1 LHLYKNQVKREKK
14 PLCIQKKKTKL
25 KEIAKQQRSERLKS
39 SGRIMIPLFSLRMNF
54 AAMAMALLYLTTVK
68 PWRVNS
74 DEQQTLMV
82 NMTLVT
88 NARETSACKLNFN
101 LFSSVLL
108 FIIGYR
114 VPNMRV

>member
-14 PLCIQKKKTKL
+14 PLCIQKKKKTKL

-39 SGRIMIPLFSLRMNF
+39 SGRIMIPLFSLTMNF
-54 AAMAMALLYLTTVK
+54 AAMAMAILYLTTVE

-74 DEQQTLMV
+74 EEQQKLMV

-88 NARETSACKLNFN
+88 NARETSACKLQ
-101 LFSSVLL
+101 
-108 FIIGYR
+108 
-114 VPNMRV
+114 